1 MATPAWQVAR
11 YPPPMRYRWVLFDV
25 GETLIRPRQSFGAV
39 YARVLERLGV
49 AWEARELE
57 RALRATWA
65 EVSAALP
72 PGTDRYGVHPGG
84 EEAYWLRFVRRT
96 LELAGIPTPGLAERA
111 LAPLRGAF
119 AEADAW
125 NVFPEV
131 EASLDRLRSAGL
143 RLGIVSNWDSR
154 LPELLHRL
162 GLADRFDVLA
172 VSALAGFEKPH
183 PEIFRRALE
192 GLGADPARTAHVG
205 DVPELDSA
213 GARAAGIHPILL
225 ERQAP
230 ERADAVRDLRAV
242 ADLLLA

>member
-1 MATPAWQVAR
+1 MATPAWRGTR
-11 YPPPMRYRWVLFDV
+11 YAFQMRYRWALFDV

-39 YARVLERLGV
+39 YARVLEGLGV
-49 AWEARELE
+49 TEARDLE
-57 RALRATWA
+57 GALRTTWA
-65 EVSAALP
+65 EVSASLP
-72 PGTDRYGVHPGG
+72 PGTDRYGAHPGG

-111 LAPLRGAF
+111 LAPLRAAF

-125 NVFPEV
+125 NVFPEA
-131 EASLDRLRSAGL
+131 EASLDRLRAAGI
-143 RLGIVSNWDSR
+143 RLGVVSNWDSR
-154 LPELLHRL
+154 LPVLLERL
-162 GLADRFDVLA
+162 GLAGRFDVLA

-192 GLGADPARTAHVG
+192 GLGADPGRTVHVG
-205 DVPELDSA
+205 DVPELDAA
-213 GARAAGIHPILL
+213 GATAAGIHPILL

-230 ERADAVRDLRAV
+230 EGAGAVRDLHAV